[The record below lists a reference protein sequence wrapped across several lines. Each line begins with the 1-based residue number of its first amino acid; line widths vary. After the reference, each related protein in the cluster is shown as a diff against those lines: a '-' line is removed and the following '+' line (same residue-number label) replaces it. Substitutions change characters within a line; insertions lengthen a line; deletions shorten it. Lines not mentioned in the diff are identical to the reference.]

1 MSTPTRSAATDRIF
15 DAILE
20 RQTGLFDAIRSNSER
35 SHRFTRSVIE
45 GARQGSRDWA
55 EVSRRWIANPTDL
68 VGVYEAMSEAV
79 GNSQT
84 RLLALSREWID
95 DVVESQREGRE
106 VLRQGIGDWRQAME
120 RVQENAP
127 AFLRRGAWNRRNNE
141 KQPEPTAKQ

>member
-1 MSTPTRSAATDRIF
+1 MLLTAMTTGRFVSTFGSLAAP
-15 DAILE
+15 
-20 RQTGLFDAIRSNSER
+20 
-35 SHRFTRSVIE
+35 VVVVV
-45 GARQGSRDWA
+45 A
-55 EVSRRWIANPTDL
+55 E
-68 VGVYEAMSEAV
+68 VGVYALPRGKLHAYTAADV
-79 GNSQT
+79 GMDAL
-84 RLLALSREWID
+84 LLALSREWID